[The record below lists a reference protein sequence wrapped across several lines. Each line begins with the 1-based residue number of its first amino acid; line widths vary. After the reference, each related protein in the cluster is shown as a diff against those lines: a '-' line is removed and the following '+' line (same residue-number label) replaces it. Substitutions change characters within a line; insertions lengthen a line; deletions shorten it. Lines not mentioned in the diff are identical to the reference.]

1 MHTSCHTMVPHLLE
15 RKGSYYYNR
24 RVPQHAVEAF
34 GPTVRI
40 KLSQDR
46 VEASELAKALSTKL
60 DQAWSSGSLKRSVD
74 VKALLEA
81 VRPRPV
87 LLSDWVTEY
96 VELKGIDPTPPN
108 VAVDTLVSIVGD
120 KEALAFTRED
130 ARAFVAYLRTKG
142 NSTGTVRRRVNSI
155 AAVISYAQRELDVMQ
170 QNPFSRLHIQGEGKD
185 RQKRLTFTVEELRQ
199 GSSLAIS
206 GGSRL
211 ALLFPVLAET
221 GCRLGEVVGLRLQ
234 DIDLEQELIRITPHS
249 ARSLKTSGSDR
260 ELPLVG
266 AALVAMRIL
275 VNGCPDD
282 TFLFSTY
289 LKDGKLQVT
298 HASNALNKWI
308 RKRFEDRTAHCLRHT
323 FRDRLRAVECPLE
336 MLDALGGW
344 SSIGTAGSRYGRG
357 YRVEHKREWL
367 EKIVLHGVSA
377 AENC

>member
-1 MHTSCHTMVPHLLE
+1 ME

-24 RVPQHAVEAF
+24 RVPQHAVDAF

-40 KLSQDR
+40 KLSQGR

-155 AAVISYAQRELDVMQ
+155 AVVISYAQRELDVMQ

-199 GSSLAIS
+199 GTSLAIA

-221 GCRLGEVVGLRLQ
+221 GCRLGEMVGLRLQ

-266 AALVAMRIL
+266 AALVAM
-275 VNGCPDD
+275 
-282 TFLFSTY
+282 
-289 LKDGKLQVT
+289 
-298 HASNALNKWI
+298 
-308 RKRFEDRTAHCLRHT
+308 
-323 FRDRLRAVECPLE
+323 
-336 MLDALGGW
+336 
-344 SSIGTAGSRYGRG
+344 
-357 YRVEHKREWL
+357 
-367 EKIVLHGVSA
+367 
-377 AENC
+377 